1 MRSCKLRC
9 LALSGTTPAR
19 AAMWNEGDVRQAVQ
33 NPRS

>member
-9 LALSGTTPAR
+9 LALSGST
-19 AAMWNEGDVRQAVQ
+19 AALAAKWSEDDVRQAVQ